1 MDLGF
6 GLGDLGLVEVR
17 EVFSVNG
24 GNTFR
29 VSLDKPRLSILKWV
43 PFDTPSFCQMD
54 MFRQV
59 ETMPADFLSKQVE
72 SDRTFTCP
80 CQVKV
85 LDTAVK

>member
-1 MDLGF
+1 MGDLGF
-6 GLGDLGLVEVR
+6 VEVR

-24 GNTFR
+24 WNTFW
-29 VSLDKPRLSILKWV
+29 VSLDKPRLLILKCGV
-43 PFDTPSFCQMD
+43 FDNPSNCQMD
-54 MFRQV
+54 MFKQV
-59 ETMPADFLSKQVE
+59 EIMPADFLFKQVE